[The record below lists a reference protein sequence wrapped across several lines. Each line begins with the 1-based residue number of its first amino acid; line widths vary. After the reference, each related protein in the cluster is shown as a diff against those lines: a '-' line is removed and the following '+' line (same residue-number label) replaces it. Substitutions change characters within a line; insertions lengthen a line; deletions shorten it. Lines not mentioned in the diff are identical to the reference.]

1 VKLQIQPDFLRS
13 SAWMMAEEVQMTHDQ
28 PEIHRKKR
36 ISDLAL
42 LVLGRRRSERDSLNA
57 CSIAQVGSD

>member
-1 VKLQIQPDFLRS
+1 
-13 SAWMMAEEVQMTHDQ
+13 MMAKEVQMTHDQ

-42 LVLGRRRSERDSLNA
+42 RVLGRRRSERDSLNA